1 MKKLLETFG
10 EHGKDGKHQPDD
22 LKRFI
27 YDSKCSIC
35 DSKHFFWQP
44 DASKHYST
52 MWTVKK
58 SYHTR
63 LENLILGQLKIG
75 KHQAKFKAL
84 LNTYKG
90 SEWNLKSTQITFN
103 VPMYP
108 AVCVGHI

>member
-1 MKKLLETFG
+1 
-10 EHGKDGKHQPDD
+10 
-22 LKRFI
+22 
-27 YDSKCSIC
+27 
-35 DSKHFFWQP
+35 
-44 DASKHYST
+44 

-90 SEWNLKSTQITFN
+90 SEWNLKSTQITFH

-108 AVCVGHI
+108 AVCVGHIWKRGGGQGCGDTSFADQIRKVVFDGLPYLVYNYSSEVYYTFGQFSNFFT

>member
-58 SYHTR
+58 IISYA
-63 LENLILGQLKIG
+63 LGEP
-75 KHQAKFKAL
+75 
-84 LNTYKG
+84 NPG
-90 SEWNLKSTQITFN
+90 SAQNWKTSSQ
-103 VPMYP
+103 M
-108 AVCVGHI
+108 